1 MYEVNKQFLPFGS
14 FRGKHGHRNIL
25 LTGDAAG
32 LVDPIT
38 GEGTASGL
46 QSGEY
51 AADSALWALGFG
63 TRAARCSLFPV
74 LPPFTVHTP
83 RPQSSEPSTQ
93 MVFSEGFQPK
103 FVKGMQR
110 YSGMVI

>member
-51 AADSALWALGFG
+51 AADSALWALEPARPDAAFSRYCHLLRSIHRDL
-63 TRAARCSLFPV
+63 RAANLLR
-74 LPPFTVHTP
+74 
-83 RPQSSEPSTQ
+83 RW
-93 MVFSEGFQPK
+93 
-103 FVKGMQR
+103 
-110 YSGMVI
+110 YSRKAFNLNS